1 MENEQG
7 RRPDWNAGEVD
18 IPRFHCPRCRDHWYG
33 LTPFPCDEELARL
46 IREGLWYTGEKGNV
60 KLLKD
65 ETKSTRRRSASV
77 KDEFKSLSSGS
88 LPLNLKNKRTTLRAQ
103 NSRDNLETWQGAV
116 DPAKKKGKKHITFK
130 LDAENGGSSGRRSG
144 LLDSGD
150 SSGQSRAS
158 NGPIES
164 GSGPS
169 GDLESGGGLLKSI
182 GSGGGATTGFGD
194 EGDELNTARPSTK
207 SRGSHFG
214 AHSEGQSVDSDGSGI
229 DAGGKSG
236 SRHLKGGKMKMKNG
250 RDGFGEGTN
259 SSGMFGKDHLGAR
272 NSKNKK
278 IEDGSGRTN
287 IDGST
292 NVDGST
298 SSGLGT
304 GSGKWASHSGSAT
317 SSGMD
322 SQRQERGG
330 SDGFGRNVHHTSSQ
344 QGSLTNLSSSS
355 KVQRSGDHK
364 GALGREDH
372 GKNVRKAVSYMRAVS
387 PTQSDWG
394 DPMHARSYISSTVTS
409 SQTGSTSNLLKGKEE
424 GELTLPPIVPPIRKK
439 DPMTD
444 LSSMMAGIQ
453 FTRAWTFSY
462 HNPGSFH

>member
-1 MENEQG
+1 MVNKQG

-46 IREGLWYTGEKGNV
+46 IREGLWYTGEKGNA
-60 KLLKD
+60 KLLKE
-65 ETKSTRRRSASV
+65 ETKSTRCRSASV

-88 LPLNLKNKRTTLRAQ
+88 LPLNLKNKRKTLRAQ
-103 NSRDNLETWQGAV
+103 NSRDNFETWQGAV

-130 LDAENGGSSGRRSG
+130 LDAEDGSNSDRKSG

-150 SSGQSRAS
+150 GSGQSRAS
-158 NGPIES
+158 TGLIDS
-164 GSGPS
+164 GSS
-169 GDLESGGGLLKSI
+169 NLESGGGLLKSI
-182 GSGGGATTGFGD
+182 GSGGGASTGLGEEED
-194 EGDELNTARPSTK
+194 KLNTARPSTK

-214 AHSEGQSVDSDGSGI
+214 AHSEGQSGDSDGSGV
-229 DAGGKSG
+229 DTGGTSG
-236 SRHLKGGKMKMKNG
+236 NRHLKGGKMKDGK
-250 RDGFGEGTN
+250 DGFGEGTN
-259 SSGMFGKDHLGAR
+259 STGMFGKDHLGAR
-272 NSKNKK
+272 NLKNRK
-278 IEDGSGRTN
+278 IENGSGRSN
-287 IDGST
+287 SDGST
-292 NVDGST
+292 NLNIDGST

-322 SQRQERGG
+322 SQRQVGG
-330 SDGFGRNVHHTSSQ
+330 VSDGFGRNVHHTSSQ

-387 PTQSDWG
+387 PTHSDWG

-409 SQTGSTSNLLKGKEE
+409 SQTGSTSNLLRDKE
-424 GELTLPPIVPPIRKK
+424 GEQTLPPIVPPIRKK

-462 HNPGSFH
+462 HNAGSH